1 MCDRNKKKERLAR
14 MVNTKTATEA
24 APASNPPLLMTR
36 ARWVEVGRIVLTG
49 VIALLYWQQWVPL
62 PLLWL
67 AVAIGLYPL
76 VKTGL
81 IDLIRERKIGTEIF
95 VTVATLVAVFGGETV
110 AGAVLMVI
118 ILIAEFI
125 ADLNMDRARASI
137 KNLIG
142 SVPQVALMRGAD
154 GERVVP
160 IEQLRTGDVVLVR
173 AGEKIPVDGS
183 IVGGAASINEAPI
196 TGESLPKDKTI
207 GGIVFA
213 GTIVAS
219 GALDIK
225 TEKVGADTTFSRI
238 IGLVENAE
246 AAQAPVQKL
255 ADKVASWLIP
265 VVFVFL
271 IVVYMITGDVR
282 TIVTLL
288 IFTSP
293 AELGLATP
301 LVMIA
306 AIARAARHGILVKGG
321 LYLESL
327 AKVDVMV
334 FD

>member
-1 MCDRNKKKERLAR
+1 MKTQTMN
-14 MVNTKTATEA
+14 VNSEA
-24 APASNPPLLMTR
+24 AAEQASASSLRMLITR
-36 ARWVEVGRIVLTG
+36 SRWIEVGRILLTG
-49 VIALLYWQQWVPL
+49 LVALLFWRQWVPIQ
-62 PLLWL
+62 LLWL

-81 IDLIRERKIGTEIF
+81 LDLVRERKIGTEIF

-137 KNLIG
+137 KSLIG
-142 SVPQVALMRGAD
+142 SVPQVALRRGAD
-154 GERVVP
+154 GEREVP
-160 IEQLRTGDVVLVR
+160 IADLKIGDIVLVR

-183 IVGGAASINEAPI
+183 IIGGAASINEAPI
-196 TGESLPKDKTI
+196 TGESLPKDKST

-225 TEKVGADTTFSRI
+225 TEKVGGDTTFARI

-271 IVVYMITGDVR
+271 IAVYIITGDVR
-282 TIVTLL
+282 MIVTLL

-321 LYLESL
+321 LYLE
-327 AKVDVMV
+327 
-334 FD
+334 